1 MFYNIQNFSFENID
15 KFSASSLVTRLTTDV
30 TNVQMAYMM
39 IIRIAI
45 RCPLMLIFAFVMA
58 FVMGGKMA
66 AIFLF
71 SGANVMPT
79 STNNRK
85 AIEKR
90 LAAAEEAVTDYV
102 DSLHLGLPV
111 PACYLHPVTV
121 ERMQRAV
128 REGRAESV
136 EDAFDVVKN
145 DLKKT
150 NADVSV
156 TQEEFDEIMA
166 IKPVFLVRDYV

>member
-1 MFYNIQNFSFENID
+1 MNHD
-15 KFSASSLVTRLTTDV
+15 A
-30 TNVQMAYMM
+30 
-39 IIRIAI
+39 
-45 RCPLMLIFAFVMA
+45 FAVYFVL
-58 FVMGGKMA
+58 FGMA

-90 LAAAEEAVTDYV
+90 FAAAEEAVTGYV

-145 DLKKT
+145 DRKRPT
-150 NADVSV
+150 RMYPSPRRNSMRSWRSSRS
-156 TQEEFDEIMA
+156 FWSEITC
-166 IKPVFLVRDYV
+166 R

>member
-1 MFYNIQNFSFENID
+1 MNHD
-15 KFSASSLVTRLTTDV
+15 A
-30 TNVQMAYMM
+30 
-39 IIRIAI
+39 
-45 RCPLMLIFAFVMA
+45 FAVYFVL
-58 FVMGGKMA
+58 FGMA

-85 AIEKR
+85 SIEKTSCSGGKSR
-90 LAAAEEAVTDYV
+90 YGVCGQ
-102 DSLHLGLPV
+102 LHLGLPV

-136 EDAFDVVKN
+136 EDAFDVVKM
-145 DLKKT
+145 
-150 NADVSV
+150 
-156 TQEEFDEIMA
+156 I
-166 IKPVFLVRDYV
+166 

>member
-1 MFYNIQNFSFENID
+1 MARFIHGSHGAAALAYGVFSFMNHD
-15 KFSASSLVTRLTTDV
+15 A
-30 TNVQMAYMM
+30 
-39 IIRIAI
+39 
-45 RCPLMLIFAFVMA
+45 FAVYFVL
-58 FVMGGKMA
+58 FGMA

-90 LAAAEEAVTDYV
+90 LTAAEEAVTGYV

-136 EDAFDVVKN
+136 EDAFDVVK
-145 DLKKT
+145 K
-150 NADVSV
+150 
-156 TQEEFDEIMA
+156 
-166 IKPVFLVRDYV
+166 

>member
-1 MFYNIQNFSFENID
+1 M
-15 KFSASSLVTRLTTDV
+15 
-30 TNVQMAYMM
+30 
-39 IIRIAI
+39 
-45 RCPLMLIFAFVMA
+45 
-58 FVMGGKMA
+58 
-66 AIFLF
+66 
-71 SGANVMPT
+71 
-79 STNNRK
+79 
-85 AIEKR
+85 
-90 LAAAEEAVTDYV
+90 
-102 DSLHLGLPV
+102 
-111 PACYLHPVTV
+111 TV

>member
-1 MFYNIQNFSFENID
+1 MVVMGAAALAYGVFSFMNRD
-15 KFSASSLVTRLTTDV
+15 A
-30 TNVQMAYMM
+30 
-39 IIRIAI
+39 
-45 RCPLMLIFAFVMA
+45 FAVYFVL
-58 FVMGGKMA
+58 FGMA

-90 LAAAEEAVTDYV
+90 LAAAEEAVTGYV

-166 IKPVFLVRDYV
+166 IKPVFLVRDYA

>member
-1 MFYNIQNFSFENID
+1 
-15 KFSASSLVTRLTTDV
+15 
-30 TNVQMAYMM
+30 
-39 IIRIAI
+39 
-45 RCPLMLIFAFVMA
+45 
-58 FVMGGKMA
+58 
-66 AIFLF
+66 
-71 SGANVMPT
+71 
-79 STNNRK
+79 
-85 AIEKR
+85 
-90 LAAAEEAVTDYV
+90 
-102 DSLHLGLPV
+102 
-111 PACYLHPVTV
+111 LHPVTV

-166 IKPVFLVRDYV
+166 IKPVFLVRDYA

>member
-1 MFYNIQNFSFENID
+1 M
-15 KFSASSLVTRLTTDV
+15 
-30 TNVQMAYMM
+30 
-39 IIRIAI
+39 
-45 RCPLMLIFAFVMA
+45 
-58 FVMGGKMA
+58 
-66 AIFLF
+66 
-71 SGANVMPT
+71 
-79 STNNRK
+79 
-85 AIEKR
+85 
-90 LAAAEEAVTDYV
+90 

-111 PACYLHPVTV
+111 PSCYLHPVTV

-166 IKPVFLVRDYV
+166 IKPVFLVRDYA

>member
-1 MFYNIQNFSFENID
+1 M
-15 KFSASSLVTRLTTDV
+15 
-30 TNVQMAYMM
+30 
-39 IIRIAI
+39 
-45 RCPLMLIFAFVMA
+45 
-58 FVMGGKMA
+58 
-66 AIFLF
+66 
-71 SGANVMPT
+71 
-79 STNNRK
+79 
-85 AIEKR
+85 
-90 LAAAEEAVTDYV
+90 
-102 DSLHLGLPV
+102 
-111 PACYLHPVTV
+111 TV

-145 DLKKT
+145 DLKKI

>member
-1 MFYNIQNFSFENID
+1 M
-15 KFSASSLVTRLTTDV
+15 
-30 TNVQMAYMM
+30 
-39 IIRIAI
+39 
-45 RCPLMLIFAFVMA
+45 
-58 FVMGGKMA
+58 
-66 AIFLF
+66 
-71 SGANVMPT
+71 
-79 STNNRK
+79 
-85 AIEKR
+85 
-90 LAAAEEAVTDYV
+90 
-102 DSLHLGLPV
+102 
-111 PACYLHPVTV
+111 TV

-166 IKPVFLVRDYV
+166 IKPVFLVRDYA